1 MDFAEIRRLTI
12 IALFS
17 DDQLVDQLVLK
28 GGNALSLIYGV
39 SPRTSLDLDFS
50 LEGDFPNLEEARQ
63 RLFRALRDRFDSAG
77 YVVFDERLE
86 PKPRLEGEDER
97 PWWGGYE
104 LKFKLVEKEKS
115 QALRNRPEKLR
126 AICQ

>member
-17 DDQLVDQLVLK
+17 DDWLVDQLVLK
-28 GGNALSLIYGV
+28 GGNALSLVYGV

-50 LEGDFPNLEEARQ
+50 LEGDSPNFEEARR
-63 RLFRALRDRFDSAG
+63 RLLRALRDRFDSAG
-77 YVVFDERLE
+77 YVVFDEQLE
-86 PKPRLEGEDER
+86 AKPRIEGEDER

-104 LKFKLVEKEKS
+104 LKFKLVEK
-115 QALRNRPEKLR
+115 AR
-126 AICQ
+126 